1 MYCKPYKNI
10 LIVCTIMNIFRRPFN
25 ININK
30 FFLHKRH
37 FSSKLDNN
45 KLDALNVIK
54 SQIDVIN
61 HNIRMVYIVS
71 LINIVVSIIF

>member
-10 LIVCTIMNIFRRPFN
+10 HIDSTIMNIFRRPFN

-30 FFLHKRH
+30 IFLHKRH
-37 FSSKLDNN
+37 FSSKCDVKKSDFN
-45 KLDALNVIK
+45 DIK

-61 HNIRMVYIVS
+61 HNIRMVYIVG
-71 LINIVVSIIF
+71 LINIVVSMVF

>member
-1 MYCKPYKNI
+1 
-10 LIVCTIMNIFRRPFN
+10 MNIFRRPFN

-37 FSSKLDNN
+37 FSSKC
-45 KLDALNVIK
+45 DAQKNDLNVIK

-61 HNIRMVYIVS
+61 HNIRMVYIVG

>member
-1 MYCKPYKNI
+1 
-10 LIVCTIMNIFRRPFN
+10 MNIFRRPFN

-30 FFLHKRH
+30 IFLNKRH
-37 FSSKLDNN
+37 ISSKCDVQ
-45 KLDALNVIK
+45 KSDLNYIK

-61 HNIRMVYIVS
+61 HNIRMVYIVG

>member
-1 MYCKPYKNI
+1 LYKPYKNI
-10 LIVCTIMNIFRRPFN
+10 LIVFSIMNIFRRPFN

-30 FFLHKRH
+30 IFLHKRH
-37 FSSKLDNN
+37 FSSKCDVQ
-45 KLDALNVIK
+45 KSDLNVIT

-61 HNIRMVYIVS
+61 HNIRMVYIVG

>member
-1 MYCKPYKNI
+1 
-10 LIVCTIMNIFRRPFN
+10 MNIFRRAVN
-25 ININK
+25 NNINK

-37 FSSKLDNN
+37 FSSKCDVQ
-45 KLDALNVIK
+45 KSDFNVIK

-61 HNIRMVYIVS
+61 HNIRMVYIVG

>member
-1 MYCKPYKNI
+1 
-10 LIVCTIMNIFRRPFN
+10 MNIFRRPFK

-30 FFLHKRH
+30 IFLHKRQ
-37 FSSKLDNN
+37 FSSKCDVQ
-45 KLDALNVIK
+45 KSDLNVIK

-71 LINIVVSIIF
+71 LINIFVSIIF